1 LIDLFDQQRQ
11 VALTGEVEADAH
23 LWVQLLFGCESHLLA
38 AEDLDILVKLH
49 WRDAVED
56 IVWV

>member
-1 LIDLFDQQRQ
+1 LIDLFDQKRQ
-11 VALTGEVEADAH
+11 VALAGEVEADAH

-38 AEDLDILVKLH
+38 AEDLEILVELH

-56 IVWV
+56 VVRV